1 MGSLS
6 SRASKALLASWASR
20 ALLASWASRALLL
33 AGALA
38 AASCSRGNEPAGER
52 ADRAAPE
59 GPPALGGV
67 EAVRVVPSPGVAV
80 LDEELVDQDGEAV
93 RLRELA
99 KDHVLV
105 VNFIF
110 TTCTTICSPMA
121 AIFGRLQA
129 ELGDALDRDVRL
141 VSISLDP
148 AMDTPERLNRYAER
162 FGRRQGWVFLT
173 GSRERVN
180 RVLDAL
186 GGRAPI
192 KERHTPLTLIGRMAE
207 DRWVRVEGIAPP
219 KRLADEV
226 RAFLSHGRVARSA
239 GGG

>member
-6 SRASKALLASWASR
+6 SRRSFRSLRAQRAVLLAL
-20 ALLASWASRALLL
+20 AL
-33 AGALA
+33 GACA
-38 AASCSRGNEPAGER
+38 CDRGGEPAGER
-52 ADRAAPE
+52 SGGAVAS
-59 GPPALGGV
+59 PAGV
-67 EAVRVVPSPGVAV
+67 PDPVGATAVRVVPSPGVEV
-80 LDEELVDQDGEAV
+80 LDEELVDQDGTPV

-99 KDHVLV
+99 KDRVLV

-110 TTCTTICSPMA
+110 TTCTTICSPMT

-129 ELGDALDRDVRL
+129 ALGDALERDVRL

-148 AMDTPERLNRYAER
+148 TMDTPERLNRYAEK
-162 FGRRQGWVFLT
+162 FGRRRGWVFLT
-173 GSRERVN
+173 GNRERVN

-192 KERHTPLTLIGRMAE
+192 KERHTPVTLIGREAE
-207 DRWVRVEGIAPP
+207 GRWVRVEGIAQPG
-219 KRLADEV
+219 RLADEV
-226 RAFLSHGRVARSA
+226 RAFLPRGLSARSA